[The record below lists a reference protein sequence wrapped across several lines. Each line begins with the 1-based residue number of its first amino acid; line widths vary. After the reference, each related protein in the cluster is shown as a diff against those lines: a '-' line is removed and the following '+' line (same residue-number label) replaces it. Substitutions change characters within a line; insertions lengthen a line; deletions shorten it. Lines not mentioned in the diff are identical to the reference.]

1 MALTLLAFQ
10 SLLVNEDRGY
20 RARACGRERD
30 DGTWEGWIEFV
41 PEDGGRVLASAR
53 ETTQPNLTDLEYWAT
68 GLTPVYLEGALER
81 ALTRTSRSAPGPP
94 DPPAYDGPAQ
104 PGVQAEPFTT
114 LSAILDP
121 FSVYANGEDLLRGQL
136 GALSPRHLRTI
147 IRTYDLVGEPNAN
160 LEVLD
165 ETEMI
170 ALIVT
175 AARARFAA

>member
-10 SLLVNEDRGY
+10 ALLVNEDTAY
-20 RARACGRERD
+20 RARACGREQD

-41 PEDGGRVLASAR
+41 PESGGPVLASAR

-68 GLTPVYLEGALER
+68 GLTPVYLEGAFER
-81 ALTRTSRSAPGPP
+81 ALTRARRATPAPPGPP
-94 DPPAYDGPAQ
+94 AYGGPGW
-104 PGVQAEPFTT
+104 PGVPAEPVTT
-114 LSAILDP
+114 PSAILDP
-121 FSVYANGEDLLRGQL
+121 FSVYAKGEDLLRRQL
-136 GALSPRHLRTI
+136 GALSPKHLRAI

-160 LEVLD
+160 LEALD

-175 AARARFAA
+175 AARTRFAA